1 MDEWEAARQQGLEA
15 LQRRDL
21 AAARRALES
30 ALDLAPPSEVR
41 EAHSLVDLADFHAD
55 SGTLDEAEALLVRA
69 IRLLQPLGAEHL
81 DGTSAA
87 LTRLAQVLQSQRRT
101 AEAEGVLNRAWVI
114 TMAGTASPLH
124 FYEVAEANHPCRL
137 FRAAV
142 RAARIH
148 LRPEAALVAYA
159 GRSRAIFQLYPDG
172 HTRLR
177 KGIPLI
183 DPDGNPSGLILAEP
197 LGPTERAWL
206 EEMSE
211 AMTARLKTLPRSLDP
226 GSEVEWDAL
235 RQRGLKCLEEGRI
248 DQALTALEGALNV
261 AELWGLTDARV
272 GRSLNALAQLYVATR
287 RPGDARE
294 CLRRALDVLEPLP
307 GHKLELAATLTQL
320 GRLVQDESLL
330 DRAWV
335 LTMQADAR
343 PSRRKAE
350 PAAPVSPFGRATRP
364 ANEPPTSTRPTS
376 TPPQTPAPLA
386 APTPPPLAPT
396 PPEPPEPPESGSVAA
411 YRQCVLNLGTD
422 LRADRVLVLINEG
435 SGLAALAR
443 SGFPDVP
450 LAELP
455 VSHALLR
462 HLSQTGAPLLLSDAR
477 QGPPGISVTGVRSLA
492 CAPVWTPE
500 GEVHGLLYADLLEG
514 NRGFSR
520 RDMQSL
526 QLRARQLEEQLFV
539 SG

>member
-1 MDEWEAARQQGLEA
+1 MDEWEAARQQGLDA
-15 LQRRDL
+15 LQQGDL
-21 AAARRALES
+21 AAARSALER
-30 ALDLAPPSEVR
+30 ALDLAHPSELR

-124 FYEVAEANHPCRL
+124 FYEVAEADHPCRL

-226 GSEVEWDAL
+226 GSEEEWDAL
-235 RQRGLKCLEEGRI
+235 RQRGLKYLEEGRI

-261 AELWGLTDARV
+261 AELWGLTDVRV

-320 GRLVQDESLL
+320 GRLVHDESLL

-350 PAAPVSPFGRATRP
+350 PAAPVSPFGRGARP
-364 ANEPPTSTRPTS
+364 ANEPPALAS
-376 TPPQTPAPLA
+376 TPI
-386 APTPPPLAPT
+386 PP
-396 PPEPPEPPESGSVAA
+396 PPESGPVAA
-411 YRQCVLNLGTD
+411 YRQCVLNLGAD
-422 LRADRVLVLINEG
+422 LKADRVLVLINEA
-435 SGLAALAR
+435 SGLAVLAR
-443 SGFPDVP
+443 AGFPDLP

-492 CAPVWTPE
+492 CAPVWTPA
-500 GEVHGLLYADLLEG
+500 GEVHGLLYADLVDG
-514 NRGFSR
+514 NRSFSR

-526 QLRARQLEEQLFV
+526 QLRARQLEEQLFA